1 VSAHPRENETQK
13 DDAFVEVEPVR
24 SAPERSEDDLKA
36 RDNGKSDY
44 WERIDNLF
52 YSTIKRAEL
61 SFKINV
67 SLNII
72 VAAVGLAI
80 LSYSMVYSWING
92 LDLYAT
98 AFGTLGVASFVALFY
113 FSPQKKIQ
121 KTTGNLAQLQMLYRT
136 YCMQAEEVN
145 DLCYRH
151 NPKTIEELEK
161 INKHLAEETYQIC
174 QKIEDYIEKD

>member
-1 VSAHPRENETQK
+1 MPSRSRENEKQK
-13 DDAFVEVEPVR
+13 DDNIAEVKPDLPVD
-24 SAPERSEDDLKA
+24 ELKA
-36 RDNGKSDY
+36 RDKGKSDY

-52 YSTIKRAEL
+52 YSTVSHAETG
-61 SFKINV
+61 FKINV
-67 SLNII
+67 LLNVI

-80 LSYSMVYSWING
+80 LSYSIVYSWING

-98 AFGTLGVASFVALFY
+98 AFGTLGVASFITLFY

-121 KTTGNLAQLQMLYRT
+121 KTPGNLAQIQILYRT

-161 INKHLAEETYQIC
+161 INKHLAEMTNEIC
-174 QKIEDYIEKD
+174 QKIENYVEKE